1 MILIDSILQKGVKY
15 YQQLSLENCK
25 YIMKNESKIRYINEE
40 VELLLMK
47 ISMIMNHLNS
57 ARYDSKRSKNLFEDE
72 KGQLSIEKSI
82 KKYGKIK
89 TASQMK
95 TG

>member
-1 MILIDSILQKGVKY
+1 MILIDSILQKVVKY
-15 YQQLSLENCK
+15 YQQLFLENCK

-89 TASQMK
+89 LLHK
-95 TG
+95 